1 MPQDTG
7 VVRVAQQV
15 IEEYRS
21 AFLRAD
27 LDGLVSCFGFPL
39 QVLTVTGDQVAV
51 SVAHSQDWPEVI
63 SGLLD
68 FYRRL
73 EVADAVVLALE
84 ISEPLDA
91 VAVIRVHWR
100 LQSRRWRRSL

>member
-1 MPQDTG
+1 M
-7 VVRVAQQV
+7 
-15 IEEYRS
+15 S
-21 AFLRAD
+21 
-27 LDGLVSCFGFPL
+27 
-39 QVLTVTGDQVAV
+39 V

-84 ISEPLDA
+84 ISEHLDA

-100 LQSRRWRRSL
+100 LQRVDGVGLYDFTAVYTLARLGDDLKIIAIAHDELAKIRAASLTILTG